1 MEKLSPVYKQFSVY
15 KPFFNYFRSFFD
27 SLFDSLYISFMKGPP
42 GKSVLVLYNAEILK
56 KVGP

>member
-15 KPFFNYFRSFFD
+15 KPFFNYFRDIFD
-27 SLFDSLYISFMKGPP
+27 SLFDFLYISFLERPP
-42 GKSVLVLYNAEILK
+42 GKSVWVLYNAGILK